1 MLSFLLTTIISVIVF
16 FGAYMLLNRYVFPN
30 IRVNKWII
38 LAVALILIVIAFG
51 IPNVDVVTNYL
62 KIALTGIGAI
72 VFFWFYDINQ
82 NGLPTAKKKE
92 KQVTIKAKAKPN
104 RVKNKDK

>member
-1 MLSFLLTTIISVIVF
+1 MLSFIITTIVAVVVF

-30 IRVNKWII
+30 IRINKWIVFAI
-38 LAVALILIVIAFG
+38 AIILIIIAFV
-51 IPNVDVVTNYL
+51 IPNINAVMNYL

-72 VFFWFYDINQ
+72 IFFWFYDINQ
-82 NGLPTAKKKE
+82 NGQPTAKKKE

-104 RVKNKDK
+104 RVKNKK

>member
-1 MLSFLLTTIISVIVF
+1 MISFIITIIVSVIVF

-38 LAVALILIVIAFG
+38 FAIALILILLAFAL
-51 IPNVDVVTNYL
+51 PNTNEVMNYL

-82 NGLPTAKKKE
+82 NGQPTARKKE

-104 RVKNKDK
+104 RVKNKNK